1 MATKF
6 RGTGVNQRRSHL
18 LSRLE
23 AAVTQDEFDDIL
35 RRAEET
41 YAENAPLYWCG
52 FRRGL
57 RRAFL
62 GHAASSQ
69 IDHFAWLDF
78 YRDPDPCVAELGRGY
93 VDGLEAVVAHGRNGQ
108 RPARSESATAND
120 RGPLLDSAG
129 E

>member
-1 MATKF
+1 MT
-6 RGTGVNQRRSHL
+6 R
-18 LSRLE
+18 
-23 AAVTQDEFDDIL
+23 DEFEDIL
-35 RRAEET
+35 TRAEAN

-57 RRAFL
+57 RRAYL

-78 YRDPDPCVAELGRGY
+78 FRDQDPCVAELGRGY
-93 VDGLEAVVAHGRNGQ
+93 IDGLEAVVSHGRDGP
-108 RPARSESATAND
+108 RALSGTHRRESGD

-129 E
+129 D

>member
-1 MATKF
+1 
-6 RGTGVNQRRSHL
+6 
-18 LSRLE
+18 
-23 AAVTQDEFDDIL
+23 VTQDEFDEIL
-35 RRAEET
+35 RRAETT

-62 GHAASSQ
+62 GQAASSQ

-78 YRDPDPCVAELGRGY
+78 YRDADPCVAELGRGSI
-93 VDGLEAVVAHGRNGQ
+93 DGLEAVVAHGRNGH
-108 RPARSESATAND
+108 RPAHPAADAATD

>member
-1 MATKF
+1 M
-6 RGTGVNQRRSHL
+6 
-18 LSRLE
+18 
-23 AAVTQDEFDDIL
+23 TQDEFDEIL
-35 RRAEET
+35 SRAEAT

-78 YRDPDPCVAELGRGY
+78 YRDDDACVAELGRGY
-93 VDGLEAVVAHGRNGQ
+93 IDGLEAVVSHGRNGHRQ
-108 RPARSESATAND
+108 AWPEASAANE
-120 RGPLLDSAG
+120 RPLLDSAG

>member
-1 MATKF
+1 
-6 RGTGVNQRRSHL
+6 
-18 LSRLE
+18 
-23 AAVTQDEFDDIL
+23 VTRDEFEDIL
-35 RRAEET
+35 QRAEAT

-57 RRAFL
+57 RRAYL

-78 YRDPDPCVAELGRGY
+78 FRDGDACVAELGRGY
-93 VDGLEAVVAHGRNGQ
+93 IDGLEAVVSHGRGGP
-108 RPARSESATAND
+108 RPAWSGSGQAAPRD

-129 E
+129 D

>member
-1 MATKF
+1 M
-6 RGTGVNQRRSHL
+6 
-18 LSRLE
+18 
-23 AAVTQDEFDDIL
+23 TQDEFDDIL
-35 RRAEET
+35 CRAEAT

-57 RRAFL
+57 RRAYL
-62 GHAASSQ
+62 GQAASSQ

-78 YRDPDPCVAELGRGY
+78 YRDDDACVAELGRGY
-93 VDGLEAVVAHGRNGQ
+93 MDGLEAVVAHARNSQ
-108 RPARSESATAND
+108 RPGLSWGNVAND

>member
-1 MATKF
+1 M
-6 RGTGVNQRRSHL
+6 
-18 LSRLE
+18 
-23 AAVTQDEFDDIL
+23 TQDEFDEIL
-35 RRAEET
+35 GRAEAT

-78 YRDPDPCVAELGRGY
+78 CRDDDACVAELGRGY
-93 VDGLEAVVAHGRNGQ
+93 LDGLEAVVSHGRNGR
-108 RPARSESATAND
+108 RPAWPEAGGSSD

>member
-1 MATKF
+1 VTREEF
-6 RGTGVNQRRSHL
+6 EEI
-18 LSRLE
+18 LSRAE
-23 AAVTQDEFDDIL
+23 A
-35 RRAEET
+35 T

-62 GHAASSQ
+62 GQAASSQ

-78 YRDPDPCVAELGRGY
+78 PRDPDPCVAELGRGY
-93 VDGLEAVVAHGRNGQ
+93 MDGLEAVVAHGRNGH
-108 RPARSESATAND
+108 RPAWSEPAGAIE

-129 E
+129 D